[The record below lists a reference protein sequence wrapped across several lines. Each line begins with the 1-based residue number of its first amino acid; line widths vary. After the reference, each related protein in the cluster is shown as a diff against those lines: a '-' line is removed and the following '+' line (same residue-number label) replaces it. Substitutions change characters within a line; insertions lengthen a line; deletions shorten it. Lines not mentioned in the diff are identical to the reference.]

1 MKTAEELNTLRE
13 EFKTL
18 TAKLAELTEEELSA
32 VTGGNETGTTDEIN
46 PRLGCYWGANDGWVR
61 RDDKENG

>member
-1 MKTAEELNTLRE
+1 MKTVEELNTLRE
-13 EFKTL
+13 EFNTL

-32 VTGGNETGTTDEIN
+32 VTGGNETGTNDEIS

-61 RDDKENG
+61 GNDNKNC